1 MKNGSRAFLIDTNVL
16 VYAYDPSNPL
26 KQERAIAVLKQVA
39 DQMLG
44 AVSAQILGEFF
55 VAVTQKIRNPLTRLQ
70 AERSLTNYV
79 RSWVVYDLTELVVL
93 EAVRGV
99 RRHQLSYWDS
109 LIWATATMNGV
120 PNVLSQDFRHGALI
134 EGVRSLNPFLE
145 EFDFRAVSAPAGR
158 PPSPRR
164 S

>member
-16 VYAYDPSNPL
+16 VYAYDPSDPF
-26 KQERAIAVLKQVA
+26 KQRRAIAVLEQVA
-39 DQMLG
+39 KKVLG

-79 RSWVVYDLTELVVL
+79 RSWVVYDVTELVVL

-99 RRHQLSYWDS
+99 VRHQLAYWDS
-109 LIWATATMNGV
+109 LIWATAKLNRV
-120 PNVLSQDFRHGALI
+120 PNVLSEDFRHGALI
-134 EGVRSLNPFLE
+134 EGVRFLNPFLE
-145 EFDFRAVSAPAGR
+145 EFDPAALSVPGGR
-158 PPSPRR
+158 PLSPRR